1 MATRMTTVLY
11 GHEPETDI
19 APGNRVDVESTS
31 GLDGPA
37 PPPMRPNY
45 PTPTPTPW
53 LQREAAGDKRA
64 PRRLRM
70 ALGVAAAS
78 LAAASVAYVA
88 SARRAL
94 A

>member
-11 GHEPETDI
+11 GDEPETDV
-19 APGNRVDVESTS
+19 APGNRVDGPSTS
-31 GLDGPA
+31 SQGVPA
-37 PPPMRPNY
+37 PPPMRPIY

-53 LQREAAGDKRA
+53 LERERVGDTP
-64 PRRLRM
+64 PRGLRM

-78 LAAASVAYVA
+78 LAAACVAYLA